1 MINIPKN
8 KLTLTKLREKRQKIS
23 ETFGTRSKE
32 YSKINLQIFRRLAKW
47 KETKQSKPGSN
58 LWKGVL
64 AQKRKKELRI
74 KRLKGVLIPLKI
86 KTKKVDYGK
95 KMKTLFTKY
104 KGQFV
109 KEFGTTDI
117 QKAIEADQAKHSKN
131 WSLDKFWQRL
141 FKKYWKQSKQKSK
154 KGNREIIDGGI
165 RIDGEGR
172 EKPKFCPEC
181 GDLLGTNPGCDVCE
195 ENQVKDYES

>member
-1 MINIPKN
+1 
-8 KLTLTKLREKRQKIS
+8 
-23 ETFGTRSKE
+23 
-32 YSKINLQIFRRLAKW
+32 
-47 KETKQSKPGSN
+47 
-58 LWKGVL
+58 
-64 AQKRKKELRI
+64 
-74 KRLKGVLIPLKI
+74 
-86 KTKKVDYGK
+86 
-95 KMKTLFTKY
+95 MKTLFTKY